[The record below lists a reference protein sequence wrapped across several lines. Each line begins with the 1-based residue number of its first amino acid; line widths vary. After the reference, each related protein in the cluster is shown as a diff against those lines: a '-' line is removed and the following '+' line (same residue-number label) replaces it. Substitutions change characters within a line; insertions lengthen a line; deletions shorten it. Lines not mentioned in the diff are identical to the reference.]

1 MRISIA
7 DQGGGC
13 RRVIARATGP
23 FFTTKPEGKG
33 TGLGLSMVY
42 GFVRQSGGAMAI
54 DSAPGRG
61 TTIHLYLPRVVEE
74 AAGTGRR
81 GRAADAPG
89 GHETILVVEDEAP
102 VRDTLSRMLV
112 NLGYRVTGAANGQ
125 EALCAL
131 AAHDDIDLLF
141 TGLAMPG
148 GLDGRAL
155 AEAAIRQRPGLRVLY
170 TSGNS
175 QASSDGAAALDSE
188 TPLLEKPF
196 TLDELARSVR
206 RALSAA

>member
-1 MRISIA
+1 MA
-7 DQGGGC
+7 PD
-13 RRVIARATGP
+13 VIARATEP

-54 DSAPGRG
+54 DSAPDKG
-61 TTIHLYLPRVVEE
+61 TVVHLYLPRIAEE
-74 AAGTGRR
+74 AALAGTRI
-81 GRAADAPG
+81 RALGAAG
-89 GHETILVVEDEAP
+89 GNETVLVVEDEAP
-102 VRDTLSRMLV
+102 VRDTLSRMLG
-112 NLGYRVTGAANGQ
+112 NLGYRVAGAANGQ
-125 EALCAL
+125 EALSAL
-131 AAHDDIDLLF
+131 SARDDIDLLF

-155 AEAAIRQRPGLRVLY
+155 AAAAVQRRPKLRVLY

-175 QASSDGAAALDSE
+175 HQSSDSPAPLDPE

-206 RALSAA
+206 RALTAA